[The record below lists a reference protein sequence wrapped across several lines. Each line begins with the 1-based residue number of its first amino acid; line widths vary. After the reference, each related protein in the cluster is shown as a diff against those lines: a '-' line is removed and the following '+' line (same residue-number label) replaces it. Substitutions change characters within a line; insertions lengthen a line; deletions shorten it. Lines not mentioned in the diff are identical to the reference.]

1 MTSDHTVHDHAK
13 VWAGTKSNGEPV
25 YELIPAERLLEGR
38 YKLVGTPA
46 LVLGCAAGDTVL
58 LDDSMRVQVLQ
69 RGGNVAVQAAPVA
82 DFDISD
88 VDRLREAMI
97 PLRGLVEAPAD
108 LRFVVVTVPAA
119 AGFPRIESIM
129 DEWATTANAQWWYG
143 NVTDDE
149 GAPLNWW

>member
-1 MTSDHTVHDHAK
+1 MTSDQTVHDHVK

-25 YELIPAERLLEGR
+25 YELVPAERLLEDR

-46 LVLGCAAGDTVL
+46 LVLGCAAGDTVS
-58 LDDSMRVQVLQ
+58 LDESMRVQVLQ
-69 RGGNVAVQAAPVA
+69 RGGNVAVQAAPAA
-82 DFDISD
+82 DFDVSD
-88 VDRLREAMI
+88 IDRLRETMI
-97 PLRGLVEAPAD
+97 SLRGLVEAPAD

-119 AGFPRIESIM
+119 VSFPRIESIM